1 MFDGKDVSTQEW
13 FRFRSLDTLARRY
26 GGGAYYHVRQDGGV
40 HDEPR
45 RRVEILRKN
54 RKAGG
59 NDVLAVVSV
68 PSEAL
73 DAG

>member
-1 MFDGKDVSTQEW
+1 MFDALDVETREQ
-13 FRFRSLDTLARRY
+13 FHFKSLDTLTRRY
-26 GGGAYYHVRQDGGV
+26 RGHTYHVRQDGGAYG
-40 HDEPR
+40 EPR
-45 RRVEILRKN
+45 RQVQILRPN

-59 NDVLAVVSV
+59 HDILAVVSV